1 MKEIKDFTYKN
12 REILFSNK
20 NEVNNPH
27 DTEEQTG
34 IVGLQDSER
43 EAGNWLCTLRISSVC
58 LRVE

>member
-20 NEVNNPH
+20 NGVNNPH

-43 EAGNWLCTLRISSVC
+43 EAGN
-58 LRVE
+58 